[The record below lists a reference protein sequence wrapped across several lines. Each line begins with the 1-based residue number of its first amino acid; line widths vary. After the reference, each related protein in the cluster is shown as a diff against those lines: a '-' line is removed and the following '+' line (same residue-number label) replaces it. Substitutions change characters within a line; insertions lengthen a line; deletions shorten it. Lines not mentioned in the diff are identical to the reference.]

1 MLQAERLQ
9 GRSENAKLIAAAVI
23 AAIRLNR
30 DEIKNSPVVHS
41 KFTDSL
47 KLAEMIVAKLKN
59 LG

>member
-1 MLQAERLQ
+1 
-9 GRSENAKLIAAAVI
+9 
-23 AAIRLNR
+23 
-30 DEIKNSPVVHS
+30 VVHS